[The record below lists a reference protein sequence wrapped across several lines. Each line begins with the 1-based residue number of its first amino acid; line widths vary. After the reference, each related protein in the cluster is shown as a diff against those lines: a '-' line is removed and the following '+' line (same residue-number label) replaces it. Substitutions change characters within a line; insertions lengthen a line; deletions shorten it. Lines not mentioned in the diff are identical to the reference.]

1 MARSRFVLRYQGEGP
16 VPAADVAQVTG
27 LSDAVVVDASPRMLL
42 VDCEP
47 EPLEALVDAL
57 PNWVMAPEQR
67 YQVPD
72 TRRRPERPPVP
83 LAAGAAPGGAPPTG

>member
-16 VPAADVAQVTG
+16 VPAADIAQLSG

-42 VDCEP
+42 VDCDP

-57 PNWVMAPEQR
+57 ADWVMAPEQH
-67 YQVPD
+67 YAVPD
-72 TRRRPERPPVP
+72 TRRRPERPPAP
-83 LAAGAAPGGAPPTG
+83 PADDDDAPGGTPT